1 MEFNSEK
8 SIYLQ
13 ICDRFYERIISGELT
28 EESRIPS
35 VREYGAEIGVNPN
48 TVMRSYE
55 KMTGDGIIYNRRG
68 IGYFIS
74 QGAKEKIFIRQRTD
88 FIEQELPVIV
98 KRMKLLKI
106 TGNDF
111 LAAYNGTGFEKSG
124 EQSV

>member
-13 ICDRFYERIISGELT
+13 ICDSFFERILNGELT
-28 EESRIPS
+28 GDSRIPS

-55 KMTGDGIIYNRRG
+55 RMTADGIIYNRRG

-74 QGAKEKIFIRQRTD
+74 PDAKEKVFEKQRKD
-88 FIEQELPVIV
+88 FIEQELPAFI

-106 TGNDF
+106 SEDEFKN
-111 LAAYNGTGFEKSG
+111 ACIGTGFEKG
-124 EQSV
+124 AAQSV